1 MPARK
6 CQTSSGASS
15 RIGRRCKISVIK
27 AFDRFDMIVLIEDPP
42 ATKFVV
48 EIFTPPKPAPTP
60 KQYVD
65 ELKGAVGGKQIA
77 KMKKEA
83 VVCPVLNRTVSAV
96 QCFACPNFIRR
107 VKGKVDC
114 RGLPLPT
121 T

>member
-1 MPARK
+1 M
-6 CQTSSGASS
+6 TT
-15 RIGRRCKISVIK
+15 IS
-27 AFDRFDMIVLIEDPP
+27 LTEDPP
-42 ATKFVV
+42 AVKFVV
-48 EIFTPPKPAPTP
+48 AIFTPQKPSPTP

-83 VVCPVLNRTVSAV
+83 VDCPVLKKTVSAV

-114 RGLPLPT
+114 RGLPLSSS
-121 T
+121 